1 MERAAVYLTAPWPL
15 TVGTPGRA
23 PQSSLRAQNRCCCHG
38 AFLFSSLT
46 SEACRERLSSLV
58 CQAPHAHLFP
68 AFLGYLRPHGS
79 LLFREG
85 LAAPALSRPR
95 LVGHLGKAAD
105 QIGDPS
111 GKC

>member
-1 MERAAVYLTAPWPL
+1 MERAAVYLTAPWLL

-23 PQSSLRAQNRCCCHG
+23 PQSSLLAQNRCCCHG
-38 AFLFSSLT
+38 AFLFWALT
-46 SEACRERLSSLV
+46 SEACGERLSSLV

-79 LLFREG
+79 LLEERAWQ
-85 LAAPALSRPR
+85 LR
-95 LVGHLGKAAD
+95 LVGHLGKATD
-105 QIGDPS
+105 QMGDPS